1 MPDVLS
7 FLSCPE
13 RFKRKGPHEWAGP
26 CPGCGGNDRF
36 LVWPERPRGG
46 AYLCR
51 GCGAS
56 GDGIQYLRE
65 FRGMSYP
72 EACAALGLTP
82 KDSRASFLAGGTSSR
97 HAGTRQGQGRDSG
110 TSRDTGTVPAQYR
123 HPAAEQV
130 APPWPPPPAPAELP
144 PAAWSHAAAAFLAD
158 CQRGLET
165 NVEAVLA
172 LTGRYL
178 TPDTAHACGLGWN
191 PADRYEHRETW
202 SLSPVEGREKLLL
215 PRGLVIATR
224 RRSGVVAVTVRCPD
238 DRPEG
243 RPKYRQIAGSA
254 NVPFVVGRSGLPVVL
269 MESAL
274 DAALLWAET
283 VGQCA
288 AVAFMGSSK
297 PVDADTAAFIAAAP
311 LIIAAPDND
320 DAGKKAWQRW
330 SRAFPSAVCVP
341 AVGAKDLG
349 DMHRAALTPP
359 LREEVPTS
367 GEWFTAAL
375 EYAAKSRGTAP
386 ESSESAKDHQQP
398 PREKLSRRRP
408 HNERRLA
415 H

>member
-1 MPDVLS
+1 MSSILNFFP
-7 FLSCPE
+7 CPE
-13 RFKRKGPHEWAGP
+13 RFKRKAPREWAGP
-26 CPGCGGNDRF
+26 CPGCGGKDRF

-46 AYLCR
+46 AFLCR
-51 GCGAS
+51 GCGAQ
-56 GDGIQYLRE
+56 GDGIQFLRE
-65 FRGMSYP
+65 FGGMSYP

-82 KDSRASFLAGGTSSR
+82 KDSRAFTLAGGRGLR
-97 HAGTRQGQGRDSG
+97 HGGTRPGQGRDK
-110 TSRDTGTVPAQYR
+110 GTVPAQYR
-123 HPAAEQV
+123 HTAAEQV
-130 APPWPPPPAPAELP
+130 PPPWPPPPAPAELP
-144 PAAWSHAAAAFLAD
+144 PAAWSQAAAAFLAD

-178 TPDTAHACGLGWN
+178 CPDTALACGLGWN
-191 PADRYEHRETW
+191 PADRYERRDAW
-202 SLSPVEGREKLLL
+202 GLPPVEGREKLLL

-224 RRSGVVAVTVRCPD
+224 RRAGVVALTVRCPD
-238 DRPEG
+238 ERPEG
-243 RPKYRQIAGSA
+243 RPKYWQIAGSA
-254 NVPFVVGRSGLPVVL
+254 NLPFVVGLGGLPVVL

-283 VGQCA
+283 NCQCA

-297 PVDADTAAFIAAAP
+297 PVDATTAAFIAAAP
-311 LIIAAPDND
+311 LILTAPDKD

-359 LREEVPTS
+359 LRKRFPTWRN
-367 GEWFTAAL
+367 G
-375 EYAAKSRGTAP
+375 SRP
-386 ESSESAKDHQQP
+386 PSRLPRNSAGG
-398 PREKLSRRRP
+398 P